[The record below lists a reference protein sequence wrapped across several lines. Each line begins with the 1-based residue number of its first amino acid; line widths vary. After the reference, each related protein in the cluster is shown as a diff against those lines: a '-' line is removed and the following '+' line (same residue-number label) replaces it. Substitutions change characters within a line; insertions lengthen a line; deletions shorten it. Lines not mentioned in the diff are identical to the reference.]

1 MSNKGGTPM
10 AVATETT
17 SSNGKGALAGLRQK
31 PPSPLRRRR
40 QVPWIVAGV
49 LLVVGCALAF
59 GVASL
64 RVSRGEQVLAV
75 ARSVPAGQ
83 VLGPSDLRVVPVSPS
98 SGLEP
103 VPASAEAS
111 MLGRPVAVALV
122 PGTLLTPA
130 DVGAPPTSSA
140 GFDVVALALKAGAYP
155 PSLGP
160 GQQVEVVPVVASSPS
175 GSTAP
180 LTGQLGPVRAVVVAL
195 DTAPA
200 GSSAD
205 AVVSLQVDPSQAA
218 EVASLAAAGQA
229 ALVELPPG
237 SGS

>member
-1 MSNKGGTPM
+1 MPSL
-10 AVATETT
+10 TETT
-17 SSNGKGALAGLRQK
+17 SSNGKGTLAGLRQRPT
-31 PPSPLRRRR
+31 PPGALGRRR

-49 LLVVGCALAF
+49 LLVVGCAMAF

-64 RVSRGEQVLAV
+64 RVAKGERVLAI
-75 ARSVPAGQ
+75 ARAVPVGHVLQAGDLQ
-83 VLGPSDLRVVPVSPS
+83 VVRVSPS

-103 VPASAEAS
+103 VPASAEAG
-111 MLGRPVAVALV
+111 LVGRPAAVALV
-122 PGTLLTPA
+122 VGTLLTAA
-130 DVGAPPTSSA
+130 DLGSPPPGAA

-160 GQQVEVVPVVASSPS
+160 GERVEVLPVVDGPGTTSSSTGPIS
-175 GSTAP
+175 GSP
-180 LTGQLGPVRAVVVAL
+180 NPVKAVVVAL
-195 DTAPA
+195 DAAPS

-205 AVVSLQVDPSQAA
+205 AVVSLDVAPSDAA

-229 ALVELPPG
+229 ALVELPSG